1 MNDFK
6 YKIIV
11 SSLICT
17 LYFILIAVLHYLYLK
32 KTDNIIY
39 FTNNPS
45 LWAWRTKFNKNTLI
59 SMSISALSILVGL
72 YVFNIYIKN
81 LIKK

>member
-6 YKIIV
+6 QKIIV
-11 SSLICT
+11 SSLICV

-39 FTNNPS
+39 FTNKPS
-45 LWAWRTKFNKNTLI
+45 LWAWRMKFNKNTLI
-59 SMSISALSILVGL
+59 STSISTISILVGL
-72 YVFNIYIKN
+72 CIFNIYIRN
-81 LIKK
+81 L